1 MNALPSIDDDAA
13 FVARWGAEGV
23 DRLRSNHSLFRSLS
37 SEARDLLAAGDYA
50 SAAVWCEIAGFHAAT
65 SHSGIFASHELED
78 IAGRIAR
85 AALGRGSAMP
95 PPRARTGS
103 PTRILHVATFVHP
116 VGGLSRM
123 IWRWIEQDA
132 GRMHSVALIR
142 QRRAVPERLAAAV
155 GRSGGRVVSLS
166 RGRSQILS
174 LAKKLRALAADV
186 DLVVLHVDT
195 RDVVPILAFADMPNR
210 PTIAYLDHADH
221 HMWLGA
227 NIADIVIGLRRSG
240 LDLARARRGIAPER
254 CVLLPIPVT
263 DIARTRTRAEA
274 KRELGIDP
282 DATLLLSV
290 ARAVK
295 FRPVDGMSYAD
306 AHLPFLKRHPEAVLM
321 VVGSGDRADWAS
333 AQAEVPGRIIG
344 LPETSATARSFE
356 AADIYVDAF
365 PFVSTTS
372 LLEAGSYGLP
382 LVSRFPFPDGSEI
395 LGADMPGLDGTLQR
409 ARSLR
414 SYTAILERLVADPAY
429 RVALGEA
436 TKAGIAAVHRGE
448 EWRAALEGVYARAAE
463 IGPVAPTTGRM
474 DAPVLGGPDVFIPYI
489 HGAGQDRDQ
498 LLCQLLG
505 LMPLRR
511 RARHWLDLSVRH
523 GLNFGGRR
531 DLLKCWVPSWLV
543 ARIRS

>member
-1 MNALPSIDDDAA
+1 MDASPIVDDGA
-13 FVARWGAEGV
+13 FVARWRVEGV
-23 DRLRSNHSLFRSLS
+23 DRLDTNYSLFRSLTD
-37 SEARDLLAAGDYA
+37 EARDLLAAGDYA
-50 SAAVWCEIAGFHAAT
+50 SAAAWCEIAGFHAAT
-65 SHSGIFASHELED
+65 SHSGIFASRELED
-78 IAGRIAR
+78 IVRGIAR
-85 AALGRGSAMP
+85 ATLGADPHGGRG
-95 PPRARTGS
+95 RARPS
-103 PTRILHVATFVHP
+103 RPRRILHVATFVHP

-132 GRMHSVALIR
+132 GRVHSVALVR
-142 QRRAVPERLAAAV
+142 QRRAVPQRLADAV
-155 GRSGGRVVSLS
+155 EGSGGRIVDLS

-195 RDVVPILAFADMPNR
+195 RDIVPMLAFADMPNR

-221 HMWLGA
+221 HMWLGT
-227 NIADIVIGLRRSG
+227 NIADILISLRRSG
-240 LDLARARRGIAPER
+240 LELACARRGIARER

-263 DIARTRTRAEA
+263 DIARSQTREEA
-274 KRELGIDP
+274 KRALGIDP
-282 DATLLLSV
+282 GTTLLLSV
-290 ARAVK
+290 ARGVK
-295 FRPVDGMSYAD
+295 FRPVDGMTYAD
-306 AHLPFLKRHPEAVLM
+306 AHLPFLKSHPEAMLM
-321 VVGSGDRADWAS
+321 VVGSGDRADWAP
-333 AQAEVPGRIIG
+333 AQAEVPGRIVG
-344 LPETSATARSFE
+344 LPETSRTAPYFE

-395 LGADMPGLDGTLQR
+395 LGADMPGLDATLQR
-409 ARSLR
+409 TRSL
-414 SYTAILERLVADPAY
+414 SAYTAMLERLAADPAY
-429 RVALGEA
+429 RTRLGA
-436 TKAGIAAVHRGE
+436 DTAAGIAAVHRGSG
-448 EWRAALEGVYARAAE
+448 WRAALEAIYARAAE
-463 IGPVAPTTGRM
+463 I
-474 DAPVLGGPDVFIPYI
+474 APVTPEADRTDVPVFGGPDVFIPYI

-511 RARHWLDLSVRH
+511 RARHWLDLAIRR

-543 ARIRS
+543 ARVRS